1 MGKAAVSRKS
11 ACPLSPEVVVLA
23 QGFSLLEYVS
33 ISIKIIYTLSREER
47 QAFVEATQVVYEEYM
62 DNGLL
67 TMDDLARMKRI
78 IRGEEK

>member
-33 ISIKIIYTLSREER
+33 ISIKIIYTLSREDR
-47 QAFVEATQVVYEEYM
+47 LQ
-62 DNGLL
+62 
-67 TMDDLARMKRI
+67 
-78 IRGEEK
+78 